1 MPAKPIPP
9 GYHAVTPYL
18 TVRGAARAIDFYK
31 RAFGATEQMRMPAA
45 DGERLMHAEIRIG
58 DSVVMLSDE
67 FPEMGGGRSP
77 ESLGGAGGALLLY
90 VDDVD
95 ATFRQALAGRGEG
108 LEPERPPP
116 ES

>member
-31 RAFGATEQMRMPAA
+31 RAFDATEQMRMPAA

-77 ESLGGAGGALLLY
+77 ESLGGARGWLFLFLCG
-90 VDDVD
+90 VD
-95 ATFRQALAGRGEG
+95 ADLRAGAGAGR
-108 LEPERPPP
+108 
-116 ES
+116 